1 MDSSNATALHKI
13 SVMVDELDTG
23 ATATVDFMDEYG
35 WYVLISVLGCFAL
48 CVVSVCYGYCK
59 SIAHCCRD
67 LCWCLSCGCCGLCG
81 GRRKHARLR
90 DDEI

>member
-1 MDSSNATALHKI
+1 MDDVNATALHKI

-23 ATATVDFMDEYG
+23 ATATVDFMGEYG
-35 WYVLISVLGCFAL
+35 WYILISVLGCFAL

-67 LCWCLSCGCCGLCG
+67 LCWCLSCGCCGYCG
-81 GRRKHARLR
+81 SKTKHSRLR
-90 DDEI
+90 DDEV